1 MDIVALQA
9 IGLDHF
15 ALLESYTLLWET
27 LRLILTASIDI
38 AKKNA
43 KNKIKYFFIL
53 LLISE
58 YYYFLQIYIYFANL

>member
-43 KNKIKYFFIL
+43 KNKINL
-53 LLISE
+53 NSATL
-58 YYYFLQIYIYFANL
+58 LQI